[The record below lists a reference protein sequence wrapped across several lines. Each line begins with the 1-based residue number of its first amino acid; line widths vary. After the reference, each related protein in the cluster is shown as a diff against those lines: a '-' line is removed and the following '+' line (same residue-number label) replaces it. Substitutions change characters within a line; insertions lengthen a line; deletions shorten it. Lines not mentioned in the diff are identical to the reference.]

1 MQTPFR
7 EVREQFP
14 AMWPGRWVRVSA
26 AVLLAGWG
34 RSVFSCGLPEQ
45 ISAPER
51 AVLCAPI
58 SESELEGL
66 FGEPARQN
74 GEWRYFSLSGM
85 RYDLSVR
92 MQDGSSRTVI
102 YNPRP
107 VRLTQA
113 SFPALRGRLLRPD
126 YTGEPHALGRYLR
139 ADFEHFRL
147 RFRNNAGV
155 SLDRIVANF
164 PVQVPH

>member
-1 MQTPFR
+1 MLCFTAR
-7 EVREQFP
+7 TL
-14 AMWPGRWVRVSA
+14 GRASV
-26 AVLLAGWG
+26 AVLLAGWVG
-34 RSVFSCGLPEQ
+34 SGFACGLPEE
-45 ISAPER
+45 ISASER
-51 AVLCAPI
+51 TVLCSPI
-58 SESELEGL
+58 SEPELQGL
-66 FGEPARQN
+66 FGEPARQD
-74 GEWRYFSLSGM
+74 GEWLYFSVSGM

-92 MQDGSSRTVI
+92 MQDGRSRTVI

-113 SFPALRGRLLRPD
+113 SFPALHGRLLRPD

-139 ADFEHFRL
+139 ADYEHFQL
-147 RFRNNAGV
+147 RFRNNARV